1 MISQMCI
8 CKVYLF
14 PAQTTSLPAE
24 FKVRGCMAHLDGQW
38 IHSMKCEMIQFAY
51 ELHCS
56 SYCNM
61 LLCDIILLCH
71 TLLVMLILQQLVLLS
86 TIKLDAA

>member
-1 MISQMCI
+1 
-8 CKVYLF
+8 
-14 PAQTTSLPAE
+14 
-24 FKVRGCMAHLDGQW
+24 
-38 IHSMKCEMIQFAY
+38 MKCEMIQFAY

-61 LLCDIILLCH
+61 LLCDILRLYLIPCLY
-71 TLLVMLILQQLVLLS
+71 MLILQLLVHLS